1 MMPLGGE
8 RSRWLGELA
17 QAVDDARHLLW
28 ELGSTIGLSTE
39 ALDLHARLEVVRSE
53 LEDIRRGRGAAHE
66 APFWTSFCAPDL
78 SERIAR

>member
-39 ALDLHARLEVVRSE
+39 ALDLHARLEVVRAE
-53 LEDIRRGRGAAHE
+53 LEEIRRARRPVE
-66 APFWTSFCAPDL
+66 FAPLWTGFCSPHP